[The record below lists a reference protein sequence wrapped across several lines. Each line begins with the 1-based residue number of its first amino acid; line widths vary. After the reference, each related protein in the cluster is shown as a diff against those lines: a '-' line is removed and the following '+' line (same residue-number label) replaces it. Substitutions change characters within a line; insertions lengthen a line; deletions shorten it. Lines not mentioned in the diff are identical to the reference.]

1 MSPSEN
7 DTNSTADGTFS
18 IDRRDVLKLAGGAV
32 VGVGA
37 FAGTASAS
45 NTQFMGCSQICA
57 GTDED
62 DAVVLTDEGYECRT
76 LDKQDEDLAVERDEA
91 PDIGFSAEVYAC
103 YEAAEDEAIVGVLHH
118 EQDEDAETSVCGLC
132 LNPND
137 CAAEYYE
144 SKEEILSSLDCDR
157 CDEIQTECI
166 GYIFDSNGEPVRG
179 TESAETTENA

>member
-1 MSPSEN
+1 MSPSN
-7 DTNSTADGTFS
+7 DTSSTADGTFS

-62 DAVVLTDEGYECRT
+62 DAVVLTNDGYECRP
-76 LDKQDEDLAVERDEA
+76 LDKQNEELAVSKDEA

-118 EQDEDAETSVCGLC
+118 QQDENAETSVCGLC

-144 SKEEILSSLDCDR
+144 SKQQILSELNCDR
-157 CDEIQTECI
+157 CDEIRTDCI
-166 GYIFDSNGEPVRG
+166 GHIFDSNGEPVNG
-179 TESAETTENA
+179 TETTESA